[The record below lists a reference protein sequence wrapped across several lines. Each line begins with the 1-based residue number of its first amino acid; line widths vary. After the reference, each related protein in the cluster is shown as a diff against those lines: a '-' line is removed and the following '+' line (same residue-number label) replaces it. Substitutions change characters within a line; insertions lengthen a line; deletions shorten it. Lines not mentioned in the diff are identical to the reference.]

1 MTAALRKMALGAA
14 ACFLFGGYAMAQTGS
29 LEGKVIGED
38 GQPLKDALIKIERL
52 DIKGNY
58 QVKTNKKG
66 QYFHAGLP
74 LGTYKVSCFV
84 GDQLKD
90 SVNNVRTKLGD
101 PTDVDF
107 DLAANA
113 AKARAMQKAAETGQ
127 LTQEQ
132 TREMSAEQRAAL
144 EKQMKERSQAMAKNK
159 ALNDAF
165 NQGMA
170 GLQAKQWDQAV
181 EGFNKAAE
189 MDPKQYAVWANMAEA
204 YGGLAST
211 KTGADQQAAFEKAQD
226 AFRKAL
232 EIKPDDAA
240 CRNNYA
246 LSLAKSKKFDEA
258 QAELT
263 KAAQL
268 DPPNAGK
275 YFYNLGAV
283 LVNIGQL
290 EPAGAA
296 FKKAI
301 EANPNYADAQYQYG
315 VYLVSKATTTP
326 DGKIIPPE
334 GTKEAFQKYL
344 ELAPNG
350 PFAEGARGML
360 ASFDSKIETE
370 YKNPTGKDDKRK
382 AAKKK

>member
-14 ACFLFGGYAMAQTGS
+14 ACFVFAGYAMAQTGS
-29 LEGKVIGED
+29 LEGKVLGED

-74 LGTYKVSCFV
+74 LGTYKVSCYV

-101 PTDVDF
+101 PTDIDF
-107 DLAANA
+107 DLAQNA
-113 AKARAMQKAAETGQ
+113 AKAKAMQKAAESGT

-132 TREMSAEQRAAL
+132 TREMSSEQRAAL
-144 EKQMKERSQAMAKNK
+144 DKQMKERATIMAKNK

-170 GLQAKQWDQAV
+170 GLQSKQWEQSI

-189 MDPKQYAVWANMAEA
+189 IDPKQYAVWANMAEA
-204 YGGLAST
+204 YGGLAAS
-211 KTGADQQAAFEKAQD
+211 KTGAEQQTAFDKGQE

-232 EIKPDDAA
+232 ELKPDDAG
-240 CRNNYA
+240 CHNNYA

-326 DGKIIPPE
+326 DGKIVPLD

-350 PFAEGARGML
+350 PFAEGAKGML

-370 YKNPTGKDDKRK
+370 YKNPTAKDKK
-382 AAKKK
+382 SATKKK